1 MKNLKKLLAAL
12 LALAMMLALCACGG
26 SSKTDENTVV
36 IGYIGDLS
44 NADAYVGVPPQQ
56 FLQDYFE
63 ELNAKGGYLGKQVKF
78 VAYDMQPDNA
88 VDGLN
93 ACKRLIDND
102 HAIAI
107 LGPSSSSAAI
117 PMAEYC
123 DQTHVPFIATSATN
137 ELVTV
142 AEDGTLHPYAFRVSF
157 IDSYQ
162 GTAAAI
168 YAVKQGITKV
178 AMIETNG
185 NPYSQNICNFFT
197 ESFGKLGGTVVERIA
212 IQDKDVDF
220 RAQLTNFA
228 SMDIDAIFMP
238 SGTYVQP
245 AYVVQQAKEL
255 GLNLKFVFTDGVYD
269 DTLLELCGD
278 ALDGSILTVGVY
290 GENEEYKAFA
300 EQFTAKHPE
309 YGANIFVYLCYD
321 ALKLLEYGIETSQS
335 LDSEKIRDAIEGA
348 VDVDLFT
355 DHHFSVDPAT
365 HNPLNKM
372 VEIVGFKN
380 GEFYLVDEFYPSMG

>member
-1 MKNLKKLLAAL
+1 MKKTVAMLLV
-12 LALAMMLALCACGG
+12 LAMVCSMLAGCG
-26 SSKTDENTVV
+26 SAADDTVV

-44 NADAYVGVPPQQ
+44 GSDAYVGVPPQL

-63 ELNAKGGYLGKQVKF
+63 ELNAKGGILGKQVKL

-93 ACKRLIDND
+93 ACKRLIDRD

-107 LGPSSSSAAI
+107 VGPSSSSAAI

-123 DQTHVPFIATSATN
+123 GQTHVPFIATSATN

-142 AEDGTLHPYAFRVSF
+142 AENGSLNEYAFRVSF

-168 YAVKQGITKV
+168 YAQKQGIGNV
-178 AMIETNG
+178 ALIETNG
-185 NPYSQNICNFFT
+185 NPYSQNICNYFEQAFQ
-197 ESFGKLGGTVVERIA
+197 ELGGKIAKRIA
-212 IQDKDVDF
+212 IQTGDVDF
-220 RAQLTNFA
+220 RAQLTDLA
-228 SMDIDAIFMP
+228 SLGIDAIFMP

-245 AYVVQQAKEL
+245 AYVVSQAEEL
-255 GLNLKFVFTDGVYD
+255 GLDVKFIFSDGVYD

-290 GENEEYKAFA
+290 GENPEYTEFA
-300 EQFTAKHPE
+300 NSYNAKHSE
-309 YGANIFVYLCYD
+309 YSANIFVYLAYD
-321 ALKLLEYGIETSQS
+321 AVELLMWAINDCQS
-335 LDSEKIRDAIEGA
+335 LDSVKIRDSLENAK
-348 VDVDLFT
+348 DVELFT
-355 DHHFSVDPAT
+355 DKHFTVDPT
-365 HNPLNKM
+365 NHNPLNKM
-372 VEIVGFKN
+372 VEIVGFKG
-380 GEFYLVDEFYPSMG
+380 GEFYLVDEFYPSEG